1 MLVLTHL
8 VCLQSSPAGAKTA
21 ASKRRARENGS
32 AEANAESHD
41 ARTAVPSNLNRLSRL
56 CAACGTA
63 ISALKRQGG
72 HKWSGPDV
80 KQMRNSTRLGCA
92 GCNVLI
98 CEACWPHFNH
108 VTKCAERDFSGQVTR
123 VLEGQE

>member
-1 MLVLTHL
+1 
-8 VCLQSSPAGAKTA
+8 
-21 ASKRRARENGS
+21 
-32 AEANAESHD
+32 
-41 ARTAVPSNLNRLSRL
+41 VPSNLNRLSRL

>member
-1 MLVLTHL
+1 VLTHL
-8 VCLQSSPAGAKTA
+8 VSLQSSPAGAKTA

-98 CEACWPHFNH
+98 CEACWPNFNH

>member
-1 MLVLTHL
+1 MLV
-8 VCLQSSPAGAKTA
+8 VDEAMIQYAGRFVNFVQYMPLK
-21 ASKRRARENGS
+21 
-32 AEANAESHD
+32 
-41 ARTAVPSNLNRLSRL
+41 P
-56 CAACGTA
+56 
-63 ISALKRQGG
+63 IS
-72 HKWSGPDV
+72 SGPDV

>member
-1 MLVLTHL
+1 MIVTAQEESPPPPAFVPPLV
-8 VCLQSSPAGAKTA
+8 A
-21 ASKRRARENGS
+21 
-32 AEANAESHD
+32 
-41 ARTAVPSNLNRLSRL
+41 
-56 CAACGTA
+56 GTA
-63 ISALKRQGG
+63 TSTASANGYRSLKRQGG